1 MLTKAVDSYI
11 AMRRAC
17 GFAFQSE
24 GTCLRSFA
32 AFSDA
37 KGHYQV
43 RSDIA
48 VEWVRCASEPAG
60 SVSLFD
66 SLGTCGRKIRA
77 MNCQLLSWVLRT
89 FPGRFRTFSPGK
101 TFAG

>member
-43 RSDIA
+43 GPPARCRYSIRS
-48 VEWVRCASEPAG
+48 VRAG
-60 SVSLFD
+60 GRSV
-66 SLGTCGRKIRA
+66 
-77 MNCQLLSWVLRT
+77 
-89 FPGRFRTFSPGK
+89 P
-101 TFAG
+101 